1 MRAGANTSSGSDFS
15 ICGRPPPCKVFCSD
29 LIKALQNTL
38 QGGGRP
44 HMEKSDPELVFAPAL
59 IEQAMI
65 HNMAGAL
72 TGTLQNDF
80 WQSDTMR
87 RFASSAGSRAGI
99 AF

>member
-1 MRAGANTSSGSDFS
+1 MDA
-15 ICGRPPPCKVFCSD
+15 SD

-44 HMEKSDPELVFAPAL
+44 HMEKSDPELLFAPAL

-99 AF
+99 AFNRMRKKSLYWSRCWGIIRAA